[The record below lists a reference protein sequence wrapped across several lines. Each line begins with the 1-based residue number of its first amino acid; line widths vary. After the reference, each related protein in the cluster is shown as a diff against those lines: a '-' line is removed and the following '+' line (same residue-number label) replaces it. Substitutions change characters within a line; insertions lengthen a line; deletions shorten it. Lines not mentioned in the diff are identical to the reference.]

1 VISLFDYKVSSFE
14 KLPKNNYCKMIKFID
29 TMSNSSP
36 ENFREELLYSLDKFF
51 GYKRTCSF
59 LIDDEYVFDPVF
71 LNLKDYYIQS
81 YCQYYYKKDV
91 FNHKKVKNE
100 FSGNYILTIDDIL
113 PLKQY
118 ETTEYYEFLR
128 EQDIYYVTT
137 IFLTSG
143 DELIGRIG
151 LLRSIRENSF
161 SEEEL
166 ITLKMI
172 SSVTSKL
179 LEYNLLLNKDLEK
192 GNHNFDLLTKREKE
206 ILKLVIKGYT
216 NQEIAGDLCIS
227 VYTVKMH
234 IYNIFKKLHI
244 SHRTAI
250 ANKLD
255 LLKQVD
261 INM

>member
-1 VISLFDYKVSSFE
+1 MFDYKVSSFE

-29 TMSNSSP
+29 TVSNSSP
-36 ENFREELLYSLDKFF
+36 ENFREDLLNSLNELF

-59 LIDDEYVFDPVF
+59 LIDGEYVFDPVF
-71 LNLKDYYIQS
+71 LNLQDYYIQS
-81 YCQYYYKKDV
+81 YCHYFYKKDI
-91 FNHKKVKNE
+91 FNHQKVKNE
-100 FSGNYILTIDDIL
+100 FFGNHILTINDIL

-151 LLRSIRENSF
+151 LLRSSREHNF

-179 LEYNLLLNKDLEK
+179 LGYNLLLNKNVGNKEN
-192 GNHNFDLLTKREKE
+192 NHNFNLLTKREKE
-206 ILKLVIKGYT
+206 MLKLVIKGYT
-216 NQEIAGDLCIS
+216 NQEIAGNLCIS

-234 IYNIFKKLHI
+234 IYNIFKKLNI
-244 SHRTAI
+244 SNRSAI